1 MGTKFLFICDACG
14 YKTELSGGK
23 DCGFVAVVQTMTCHD
38 CNELEDVLIGA
49 YGKEGKTEDIE
60 MNKALGICPKCKG
73 SNVVQWDKRK
83 SCPKCDGKMIRGEAV
98 ALWD

>member
-14 YKTELSGGK
+14 YKAELSGGK

-38 CNELEDVLIGA
+38 CNDLEDVLIGA

-60 MNKALGICPKCKG
+60 MNVQNAKDQMLFSGIKENLAQ
-73 SNVVQWDKRK
+73 NVMEK
-83 SCPKCDGKMIRGEAV
+83 
-98 ALWD
+98 